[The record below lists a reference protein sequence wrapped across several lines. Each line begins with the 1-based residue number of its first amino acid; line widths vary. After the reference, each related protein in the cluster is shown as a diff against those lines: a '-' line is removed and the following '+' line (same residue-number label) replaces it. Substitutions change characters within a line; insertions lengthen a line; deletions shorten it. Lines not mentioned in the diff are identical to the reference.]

1 MYEISLLT
9 NVSALVDVFTNK
21 TRVPGI
27 YAEPAGQT
35 IIPVEF
41 HVRTMPTAIH
51 RLHGGRHFGLLV
63 KNTNKGRNMKYGRM
77 KTRRCILSRP
87 PPLLVFSPTRPAFR
101 AFTRNPQDKPSYRS
115 NFMSAQCLPP
125 YIDCMA
131 VGISVCW

>member
-1 MYEISLLT
+1 VHIIKT
-9 NVSALVDVFTNK
+9 SALVGVFTNK

-63 KNTNKGRNMKYGRM
+63 KNTNKGGS
-77 KTRRCILSRP
+77 KT
-87 PPLLVFSPTRPAFR
+87 SPKKIK
-101 AFTRNPQDKPSYRS
+101 NNKEK
-115 NFMSAQCLPP
+115 LE
-125 YIDCMA
+125 
-131 VGISVCW
+131 VGQ